1 MVKRS
6 DHATVKHLC
15 GVELSKTSGVLNIG
29 CHCMPLR
36 RRKMSRYSRWAI
48 LSIVLLSLSACG
60 TTPGCRAVSTGALG
74 AASGA
79 AIGAIAGNA
88 GLGALVGGLTGVVG
102 GAATPPRVAYAG
114 PSPICY

>member
-1 MVKRS
+1 
-6 DHATVKHLC
+6 
-15 GVELSKTSGVLNIG
+15 
-29 CHCMPLR
+29 MPY
-36 RRKMSRYSRWAI
+36 YSRWAMLAI
-48 LSIVLLSLSACG
+48 FLLSLSACG

-102 GAATPPRVAYAG
+102 GAATSPRVAYAG
-114 PSPICY
+114 RSPFCY

>member
-1 MVKRS
+1 VKY
-6 DHATVKHLC
+6 LC
-15 GVELSKTSGVLNIG
+15 SVELNTIAGVLNIG
-29 CHCMPLR
+29 GHRVPPR
-36 RRKMSRYSRWAI
+36 RLEILRYSRC
-48 LSIVLLSLSACG
+48 LMLTIVLLSLSACG

-88 GLGALVGGLTGVVG
+88 GLCGLVGGLTGAVG

>member
-1 MVKRS
+1 MR
-6 DHATVKHLC
+6 
-15 GVELSKTSGVLNIG
+15 
-29 CHCMPLR
+29 
-36 RRKMSRYSRWAI
+36 RYSRWATLVFAI
-48 LSIVLLSLSACG
+48 LLLSACG

-88 GLGALVGGLTGVVG
+88 GLGALIGGVTGAVG
-102 GAATPPRVAYAG
+102 GAATSPRAAYAG